1 MAKMTA
7 TVTAR
12 SSFAIFYGTVNNVN
26 VASRFVNVIVN
37 IAVAVI
43 FAIVWTPPKA
53 YLQVIQLKTNKD
65 CHQ

>member
-37 IAVAVI
+37 NAVAVI
-43 FAIVWTPPKA
+43 FAIV
-53 YLQVIQLKTNKD
+53 
-65 CHQ
+65 